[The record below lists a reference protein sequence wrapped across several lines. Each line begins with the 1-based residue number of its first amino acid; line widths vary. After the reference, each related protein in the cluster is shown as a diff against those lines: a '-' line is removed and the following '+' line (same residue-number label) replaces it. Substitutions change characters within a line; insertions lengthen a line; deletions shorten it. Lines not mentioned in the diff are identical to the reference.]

1 MPSAIYWAYGRR
13 VPLPDVIHRM
23 NNRCF
28 LSLKFSPEQQR
39 LLHAYQQPDFCQDA
53 KWHPANNLHLTLV
66 FLGQQSLVVQQQ
78 LWLQSLEL
86 LRQLPSL
93 ELCFD
98 QLNQFSHAKVL
109 YLGVSQPPEV
119 LMALQQKL
127 QQLALPFLNAPV
139 PELFVPH
146 VTLARKF
153 QSAGAFPLAVPPLS
167 LLCTEVALYH
177 SISTEQG
184 VSYQP
189 VHTYTLVPKG

>member
-1 MPSAIYWAYGRR
+1 
-13 VPLPDVIHRM
+13 M
-23 NNRCF
+23 NDRCF

-39 LLHAYQQPDFCQDA
+39 LLHAYQQPAFCQGA

-66 FLGQQSLVVQQQ
+66 FLGQQAFPVQQQ
-78 LWLQSLEL
+78 LWSESLKLFQEL
-86 LRQLPSL
+86 SPF

-109 YLGVSQPPEV
+109 YLGLSQPPQS

-127 QQLALPFLNAPV
+127 QQLALPVLNAPV
-139 PELFVPH
+139 PEHFVPH

-153 QSAGAFPLAVPPLS
+153 QSTDTFPVAVQPLR

-184 VSYQP
+184 VSYQS
-189 VHTYTLVPKG
+189 VETYTLVPKG

>member
-1 MPSAIYWAYGRR
+1 MPSAIYWACGRR
-13 VPLPDVIHRM
+13 VPLPDIIDSM
-23 NNRCF
+23 NDRCF

-39 LLHAYQQPDFCQDA
+39 LLHAYQQPAFCQYA

-66 FLGQQSLVVQQQ
+66 FLGQQALAVQQQ
-78 LWLQSLEL
+78 LWSQSLEL
-86 LRQLPSL
+86 LYGLPPF

-98 QLNQFSHAKVL
+98 ELNQFSHAKVL
-109 YLGVSQPPEV
+109 YLGVSQPPAA
-119 LMALQQKL
+119 LMAVQQKL

-153 QSAGAFPLAVPPLS
+153 QSAGVFPLAVQPLH

-177 SISTEQG
+177 SISSEQG
-184 VSYQP
+184 VSYQS
-189 VHTYTLVPKG
+189 VETYTLVPKG

>member
-1 MPSAIYWAYGRR
+1 MPSAIYWACGRR
-13 VPLPDVIHRM
+13 VPLPEVIHKM
-23 NNRCF
+23 NDRCF

-39 LLHAYQQPDFCQDA
+39 LLHAYQQPALCQDA
-53 KWHPANNLHLTLV
+53 KWYPANNLHLTLV
-66 FLGQQSLVVQQQ
+66 FLGQQTLAAQQQ
-78 LWLQSLEL
+78 LWSQCPEL
-86 LRQLPSL
+86 LHQLPPF

-127 QQLALPFLNAPV
+127 QQLALPYLNAPV

-153 QSAGAFPLAVPPLS
+153 QSVDAFPLVEPLR

-184 VSYQP
+184 VSYQS
-189 VHTYTLVPKG
+189 VETYTLVPKS

>member
-1 MPSAIYWAYGRR
+1 
-13 VPLPDVIHRM
+13 M

-39 LLHAYQQPDFCQDA
+39 LLHAYQQAAFCQDA
-53 KWHPANNLHLTLV
+53 KWHPVNNLHLTLV
-66 FLGQQSLVVQQQ
+66 FLGQQPLTVQQQ
-78 LWLQSLEL
+78 LWSQSLDL
-86 LRQLPSL
+86 LRQFPPF

-98 QLNQFSHAKVL
+98 ELNQFRQAKVL
-109 YLGVSQPPEV
+109 YLGVSQPPEA
-119 LMALQQKL
+119 LMSVQQQL
-127 QQLALPFLNAPV
+127 QQLALPFLNMPV

-153 QSAGAFPLAVPPLS
+153 QSAGAFPLAVPPLR
-167 LLCTEVALYH
+167 LFCTEVALYH